1 MASTFTNL
9 GLELMADG
17 ENANTWGEIT
27 NDNWNMVEEALTGTA
42 EITISGDYTLTGYS
56 DGVSGNNARKFFL
69 RFIGTLSAN
78 ATVTLPTNDKI
89 YGVQNATSGS
99 KTITFSC
106 GSGDNVTV
114 GNAKSAIIHTAVTN
128 QHCRLLTESF
138 DDAVIPSSWTNT
150 AQSILALTDVA
161 SSIGTAGQVLKV
173 NSGATALEFADDSS
187 GSGAAI
193 ANVVEDTTPQL
204 GGTLDANGKSID
216 MGNNTITDAK
226 VAQWDTAYSW
236 GDHGL
241 GNYSTSSGISAS
253 SVPGYYAQWIS
264 TGTGSSYQIAIGGY
278 AILAPQNTT
287 TYAVGETEKGENLK
301 YAGAV
306 DIDSSGN
313 SINNLQGATVGY
325 GTWTCMG
332 HRSPGGNYT
341 SGWHHHAVAL
351 FLRTS

>member
-27 NDNWNMVEEALTGTA
+27 NDNFNMIEEALTGTA
-42 EITISGDYTLTGYS
+42 EITISGAYSLSGYS

-69 RFIGTLSAN
+69 RFIGTLSDN

-89 YGVQNATSGS
+89 YGVQNATSGG

-106 GSGDNVTV
+106 GTGDNVTV
-114 GNAKSAIIHTAVTN
+114 GNGKSAIVHTAVSN
-128 QHCRLLTESF
+128 QHCRVLTESF
-138 DDAVIPSSWTNT
+138 DDAVIPSAWTNT

-187 GSGAAI
+187 GSGAAL

-204 GGTLDANGKSID
+204 GGTLDANGNSID
-216 MGNNTITDAK
+216 MGTNTVTDAK
-226 VAQWDTAYSW
+226 VGQWDTAYSW
-236 GDHGL
+236 GNHAS
-241 GNYSTSSGISAS
+241 YSTSGGGISAS
-253 SVPGYYAQWIS
+253 SVPGHYATYVIS
-264 TGTGSSYQIAIGGY
+264 GTTVNIGGY
-278 AILAPQNTT
+278 AILSPQNTT
-287 TYAVGETEKGENLK
+287 TYSIGQTVSGSDVKW
-301 YAGAV
+301 AGAT

-313 SINNLQGATVGY
+313 SVQNLKGATVGY

-332 HRSPGGNYT
+332 HRSPSSYS
-341 SGWHHHAVAL
+341 SGWHIHAVAL
-351 FLRTS
+351 FLRTG